1 MFQTILVPT
10 DGSPLSRQAEDA
22 AIEFARRNGSTVV
35 AVSVAEPVSDATTA
49 ATSFLGATAID
60 PADMLALA
68 QARIQGLVDRAQAA
82 DIPCQCSVAISY
94 HPYEEIL
101 KAASDFQCDVI
112 FMASHG
118 HRGLKGLILGSET
131 QKVLAHAK
139 LPVMVFR

>member
-10 DGSPLSRQAEDA
+10 DGSSLSRQAEDA
-22 AIEFARRNGSTVV
+22 AIEFARRNGATLV
-35 AVSVAEPVSDATTA
+35 AFAVAEPTLDV
-49 ATSFLGATAID
+49 TAI
-60 PADMLALA
+60 AGSFMGAAAIESSELMAAA
-68 QARIQGLVDRAQAA
+68 QYRVQGLVNRAQAA

-118 HRGLKGLILGSET
+118 HHGLRGIVLGSVT
-131 QKVLAHAK
+131 QKVLTHAS